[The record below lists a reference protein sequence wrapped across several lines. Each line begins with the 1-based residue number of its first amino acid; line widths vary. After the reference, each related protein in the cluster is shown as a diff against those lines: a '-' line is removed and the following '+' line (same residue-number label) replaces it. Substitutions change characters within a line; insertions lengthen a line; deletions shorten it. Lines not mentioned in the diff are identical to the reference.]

1 MKVLKNNYFGIA
13 ALCILSIGVFSN
25 MSGQAGSLN
34 PSDPPGV
41 TMKTLNEIYDAVVAN
56 ANQSSQR
63 EGYLGHIHLLPGAS
77 MDFFTVPE
85 GRCFVVTKVFFN
97 TPVVVTLMVDSEV
110 ILDGTY
116 FGDYVDFYNRELVV
130 SAGKTLTV
138 LNAHPSATYQFT
150 VAGYFEDE

>member
-85 GRCFVVTKVFFN
+85 GRCFVATKLLLVS
-97 TPVVVTLMVDSEV
+97 PAVKLMVDSET
-110 ILDGTY
+110 IIDMTY
-116 FGDYVDFYNRELVV
+116 FGDKVDFYNRELVV

-138 LNAHPSATYQFT
+138 LHTGPNEHDFT
-150 VAGYFEDE
+150 VAGYFEDEL